1 MIKYFTITPTGLVSS
16 ETEDSPV
23 LVYVNPDAGER
34 QHLQALVPVDDHSIA
49 SALDPDEVSRV
60 EFDPDYLFIVWKRP
74 TNYSG
79 GSSFLFDV
87 ASVGIILTKDRLI
100 VVLPD
105 DLPMTLPAVRYLGTP
120 QSPLDA
126 LFHFLYDSIHHYLE
140 HLKVIKVVARE
151 LQQRINTSMENEN
164 LIQMFNLSE
173 SLVYYLNALNG
184 NTVVLTR
191 LRASAERLSMT
202 ARQAEALDDIMIE
215 AQQCYRQA
223 EIYSNVY
230 SGLMDARGSLVNN
243 NMNLL
248 LRNLTLI
255 NVVFLPLNLLASI
268 GGMSEYSMMT
278 QGIDWRI
285 AYSVFLAGMV
295 VLAVFTAF
303 ILNRVGIGSL
313 PKVRHLRWTKGK
325 KKSGKH

>member
-1 MIKYFTITPTGLVSS
+1 MIKYFSITPTGLVPSDVA
-16 ETEDSPV
+16 DSPV
-23 LVYVNPDAGER
+23 LVFVNPDVAER
-34 QHLQALVPVDDHSIA
+34 QHLQSLVPIDDHSIA

-60 EFDPDYLFIVWKRP
+60 EFDPDYLFVIWKRP

-79 GSSFLFDV
+79 GSSLLFDV
-87 ASVGIILTKDRLI
+87 ASVGIILVKDRLI
-100 VVLPD
+100 IVLPD
-105 DLPMTLPAVRYLGTP
+105 DLPMSLPAVRYLGVPQTP
-120 QSPLDA
+120 VDA

-184 NTVVLTR
+184 NTVVITR
-191 LRASAERLSMT
+191 LRASAERLALT
-202 ARQAEALDDIMIE
+202 PRQLEALDDIMIE

-278 QGIDWRI
+278 QGMDWKV

-295 VLAVFTAF
+295 ILGVFTAF
-303 ILNRVGIGSL
+303 ILGRVGVGSL
-313 PKVRHLRWTKGK
+313 PRVRPMRWSKGK
-325 KKSGKH
+325 KKHGKH